1 MQMRVKAGS
10 KVGGRQPRLEGLLCW
25 DSVMQA
31 CSSHGSLLPWRS
43 DLRSDLRTLQKLLC
57 SESKGRK

>member
-1 MQMRVKAGS
+1 MQTRVKAGS
-10 KVGGRQPRLEGLLCW
+10 KVGERQLRLEGLLCW

-43 DLRSDLRTLQKLLC
+43 DLRTLQKLLC